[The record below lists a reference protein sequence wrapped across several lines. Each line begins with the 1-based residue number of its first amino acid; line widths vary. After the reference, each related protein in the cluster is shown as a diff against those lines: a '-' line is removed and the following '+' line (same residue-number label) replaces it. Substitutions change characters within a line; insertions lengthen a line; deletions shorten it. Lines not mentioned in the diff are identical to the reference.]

1 MFCRMN
7 GVAAWM
13 FDEVIMSVPE
23 HLSIRRSH
31 EDGVERLVPVGELD
45 LATAPILER
54 AFDLVFDDGDVRM
67 IVVDL
72 AELSFM
78 DSSGLH
84 LLLRMTEACRAGD
97 RLRVVNS
104 SPAVVRLLDVSGTRA
119 PSPARLERR
128 RIRSRRWR
136 RSTLAR

>member
-1 MFCRMN
+1 MKRSGC
-7 GVAAWM
+7 VDV
-13 FDEVIMSVPE
+13 DEVIMSVSE
-23 HLSIRRSH
+23 HLSIHRSH

-54 AFDLVFDDGDVRM
+54 AFDLAFDDGDVRM

-97 RLRVVNS
+97 RLRVVNG
-104 SPAVVRLLDVSGTRA
+104 SPAVVRLLDVSGTSDLLPLVPSEGDPLA
-119 PSPARLERR
+119 PLPPIASWRGDRR
-128 RIRSRRWR
+128 
-136 RSTLAR
+136 